1 MENANVHLFLNVNC
15 TNTQYEFVKNV
26 LYTVQMYFSPK
37 VPSLLRRK
45 KKQPDIRQNY
55 SIVLCI
61 PNYN

>member
-45 KKQPDIRQNY
+45 KEIAGYPAKLQ
-55 SIVLCI
+55 
-61 PNYN
+61 